1 MAPSSSTPVDLRLA
15 QIINLRMKVLA
26 DLWGCLRTPAAV
38 YLEVTHTLFL
48 ELTMEIADELLKLKQ
63 LLDQGV
69 LTEDEFAAQKAKLL
83 GQGSPPS
90 AAAAA
95 PPAPVAA
102 APAVPAP
109 PARADLSDVTLR
121 TKQIS
126 NDHLGRFLA
135 MVPVESRPLLAC
147 RLKQDYS
154 FLVIVIPLWFNMLW
168 IYLVV
173 TEEYLG
179 LAERT
184 LWNGCKEMVY
194 FDNDLVESVT
204 LVEEKK
210 MLSNTF
216 KIVIEIEGQEEP
228 VEFGPVDKASHQYL
242 VESLPLLEKV
252 YGRAEAIG
260 PI

>member
-1 MAPSSSTPVDLRLA
+1 MGWEFSPVCVGASEDRLRY
-15 QIINLRMKVLA
+15 VL
-26 DLWGCLRTPAAV
+26 
-38 YLEVTHTLFL
+38 YTHTSFL

-63 LLDQGV
+63 LVDQGV

-83 GQGSPPS
+83 GQGSAPSATVAPPS
-90 AAAAA
+90 AAA
-95 PPAPVAA
+95 PPPVPVASVPA
-102 APAVPAP
+102 AAAP
-109 PARADLSDVTLR
+109 PARADLSDLTLS
-121 TKQIS
+121 TKQIT
-126 NDHLGRFLA
+126 NDHLGRFLT

-147 RLKQDYS
+147 RLQLDYS
-154 FLVIVIPLWFNMLW
+154 FLVIVIPLWFNMEW
-168 IYLVV
+168 VYLVV

-179 LAERT
+179 LATRT
-184 LWNGCKEMVY
+184 LWTGCKEMVY

-216 KIVIEIEGQEEP
+216 KIVIEVEGQEEP
-228 VEFGPVDKASHQYL
+228 VEFGPVDKAAHQYL